1 MTAFKQDGELLN
13 LKMCCAK
20 YLSLAPIFE
29 DLNLRD
35 FPYANIKGEVLS
47 LYAFGQYGQRSYG
60 DIDILV
66 SRKNLHILEDML
78 MQYGYTSPTKTRAEK
93 VLMISA
99 SHQTAAWCKVTSRKF
114 KSVVDINFDLF
125 WGEYTGRRIDID
137 RFLSDAIEIEIFGVR
152 VKTLSPLKA
161 MVQLIL
167 HHYKEMNSIYHMA
180 EHDCIKR
187 SMFRDVYSLWKNN
200 NGIISLDNLYALSSE
215 YEIIPYV
222 FYILYYTN
230 EIFND
235 HELSRY
241 IEAFRTPEGVSLL
254 DCYGLADHERKL
266 WKVDFQTRLK
276 TKNLYDLIKSDLT
289 ELDLAKLERNRMVF
303 G

>member
-1 MTAFKQDGELLN
+1 
-13 LKMCCAK
+13 MCCAK
-20 YLSLAPIFE
+20 YMSLASIFE
-29 DLNLRD
+29 DLNQRD

-47 LYAFGQYGQRSYG
+47 LYAFGQYGQRTYG

-66 SRKNLHILEDML
+66 SRKNLHKLEDML
-78 MQYGYTSPTKTRAEK
+78 MQYGYTSSTKTRAEK

-99 SHQTAAWCKVTSRKF
+99 SHQTATWLKTTNRNF
-114 KSVVDINFDLF
+114 KSVVDVNFDLF
-125 WGEYTGRRIDID
+125 WGEYTGLHIDID
-137 RFLSDAIEIEIFGVR
+137 KFLSDTIEMEIYGMR

-161 MVQLIL
+161 MIQLIL
-167 HHYKEMNSIYHMA
+167 HHYKEMNSIYLIA
-180 EHDCIKR
+180 VHDCIKY
-187 SMFRDVYSLWKNN
+187 SMFQDVYFLWKNN
-200 NGIISLDNLYALSSE
+200 NGTISLNTLYALSSE

-222 FYILYYTN
+222 FYILYFTN
-230 EIFND
+230 KIFND

-241 IEAFRTPEGVSLL
+241 IEAFRTSEGVSLL

-276 TKNLYDLIKSDLT
+276 TENLYDLIKNDLT
-289 ELDLAKLERNRMVF
+289 DRDLAKVKRNRRIF

>member
-1 MTAFKQDGELLN
+1 MTAFKQADELLN
-13 LKMCCAK
+13 FKICCAK
-20 YLSLAPIFE
+20 YLSLAPFFE

-35 FPYANIKGEVLS
+35 IPYANIKGEVLS
-47 LYAFGQYGQRSYG
+47 LYAFGRYGQRSYG

-66 SRKNLHILEDML
+66 SRKNLHKLENML
-78 MQYGYTSPTKTRAEK
+78 MQYGYTSTTKTRADK

-99 SHQTAAWCKVTSRKF
+99 SHQTAAWCKLTSQKF
-114 KSVVDINFDLF
+114 KSVVDVNFDLF

-137 RFLSDAIEIEIFGVR
+137 QFLSDTIETEIYGVR
-152 VKTLSPLKA
+152 VKALSPLKA

-180 EHDCIKR
+180 EHNCIKY
-187 SMFRDVYSLWKNN
+187 SMFRDVYFLLKNN
-200 NGIISLDNLYALSSE
+200 DDVISLDNLYALSSE

-222 FYILYYTN
+222 FYILYFTN

-235 HELSRY
+235 QELSQY

-254 DCYGLADHERKL
+254 DFYGLAANERKL
-266 WKVDFQTRLK
+266 WKVDFQTRLE
-276 TKNLYDLIKSDLT
+276 TENLYDLIKNDLT
-289 ELDLAKLERNRMVF
+289 ELDLAKLERNRKIF

>member
-1 MTAFKQDGELLN
+1 MTAFKQADELLN
-13 LKMCCAK
+13 FKICCAK
-20 YLSLAPIFE
+20 YLSLAPFFE

-35 FPYANIKGEVLS
+35 IPYANIKGEVLS
-47 LYAFGQYGQRSYG
+47 LYAFGRYGQRSYG

-66 SRKNLHILEDML
+66 SRKNLHKLENML
-78 MQYGYTSPTKTRAEK
+78 MQYGYTSTTKTRADK

-99 SHQTAAWCKVTSRKF
+99 SHQTAAWCKLTSRKF
-114 KSVVDINFDLF
+114 KSVMDVNFDLF

-137 RFLSDAIEIEIFGVR
+137 QFLSDTIETEIYGVR

-180 EHDCIKR
+180 EHNCIKY
-187 SMFRDVYSLWKNN
+187 SMFRDVYFLLKNN
-200 NGIISLDNLYALSSE
+200 DDVISLDNLYALSSE

-222 FYILYYTN
+222 FYILYFTN

-235 HELSRY
+235 QELSQY

-254 DCYGLADHERKL
+254 DFYGLAANERKL
-266 WKVDFQTRLK
+266 WKVDFQTRLE
-276 TKNLYDLIKSDLT
+276 TENLYDLIKNDLT
-289 ELDLAKLERNRMVF
+289 ELDLAKLERNRKIF